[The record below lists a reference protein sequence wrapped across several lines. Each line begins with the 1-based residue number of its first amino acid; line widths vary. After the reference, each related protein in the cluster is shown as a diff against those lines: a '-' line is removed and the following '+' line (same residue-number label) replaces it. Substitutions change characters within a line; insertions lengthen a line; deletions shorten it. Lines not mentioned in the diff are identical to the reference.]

1 MMPRSPIPVRAAHDL
16 LQRFAPPIKA
26 GTPGEIVDMAENGLY
41 SYTVTFHAAELN
53 GGAAT
58 LRDLCRTDLSEA

>member
-26 GTPGEIVDMAENGLY
+26 GTPGEIIDWSENGLY
-41 SYTVTFHAAELN
+41 SYTVTFWAAELS
-53 GGAAT
+53 GGAVT
-58 LRDLCRTDLSEA
+58 LRDLSRADLKEV